1 MTSYEQMAQTPLGDN
16 ILAQIAA
23 TARDIIAARQ
33 LVLQKEEELKAAK
46 YQLEFLQREV
56 LPELMKD
63 AGQKELI
70 TSDGLK
76 VSIKQLVRGQP
87 SKENEAAAFAWLR
100 DHGHGGI
107 IKSQVTADLGKVDQ
121 QRVNDAVNALSQL
134 GFTAS
139 AKQAVAW
146 QTLGALVRELLA
158 QGENVPLDILGVSV
172 WEEAEVKPKS

>member
-1 MTSYEQMAQTPLGDN
+1 MTGYEQMAQAPLGDN

-33 LVLQKEEELKAAK
+33 LVLDKEEELKAAK
-46 YQLEFLQREV
+46 RQLELLQREV

-63 AGQKELI
+63 AGQEEL
-70 TSDGLK
+70 TTVDGLK

-100 DHGHGGI
+100 EHGHGGI

-121 QRVNDAVNALSQL
+121 ERVKDAVNALSQL
-134 GFTAS
+134 GFTAG
-139 AKQAVAW
+139 AKQAVSW

-158 QGENVPLDILGVSV
+158 KGENVPLEVLGIMV
-172 WEEAEVKPKS
+172 WTEADVKPKG